1 MTRSSDRCLVP
12 RVQVNLQ
19 LKSTT
24 AQVVNEGL
32 VGLSLPIKNYDD
44 LRDTTGI
51 VPHYLLVL
59 QLPPIPAEWL
69 AVNATELL
77 IRGVA
82 YYGNLHGL
90 PAVLNTTSRVVTMP
104 QSQRF
109 DVDALTRMV
118 LAAPERIWAVR
129 G

>member
-1 MTRSSDRCLVP
+1 MNP
-12 RVQVNLQ
+12 Q

-24 AQVVNEGL
+24 AQIVTDGI

-44 LRDTTGI
+44 LRDTSGI
-51 VPHYLLVL
+51 VPHYLVVL
-59 QLPPIPAEWL
+59 QLPAIAEEWL
-69 AVNATELL
+69 ALSATELVL
-77 IRGVA
+77 RGVA

-109 DVDALTRMV
+109 DVAALTRMV
-118 LAAPERIWAVR
+118 LAAPERIGAA
-129 G
+129 GG